1 MIDVNQFLP
10 LCPKL
15 RRYALRLTR
24 NWADSED
31 LLQDTL
37 ERALDR
43 QDQYRG
49 EREGSMF
56 QWLRSIMFSRFISSR
71 HRTTY
76 VHSGRHEGPRKASYA
91 RQRVAREEPMP
102 EGANELIA
110 PYPCRAKHYAS
121 LWDMERALEQLPR
134 AQYDAIYLNRIEG
147 LDYQAVADHQGVAIG
162 TVKSRIHRAEA
173 ALALACDV
181 S

>member
-43 QDQYRG
+43 QA
-49 EREGSMF
+49 EFHHKHEGSLI
-56 QWLRSIMFSRFISSR
+56 QWLRSIMFSRFYEKHCR
-71 HRTTY
+71 
-76 VHSGRHEGPRKASYA
+76 RK
-91 RQRVAREEPMP
+91 RELPLI
-102 EGANELIA
+102 EGADEFMSL
-110 PYPCRAKHYAS
+110 YPCRAKHYAS